1 MRSAWPLRLTRNQR
15 LRRRNDFQRVFAR
28 RNRAGDQNLLI
39 YARGNDLSHARLG
52 LMVSR
57 RLGRAVTRNR
67 FKRRIREAFR
77 TNQHDLPKDLDF
89 VCIPRPGTPRTV
101 ESYARSLRRLLHLL
115 RRRLAAAE
123 QSS

>member
-67 FKRRIREAFR
+67 FKRRIREGVAGKFF
-77 TNQHDLPKDLDF
+77 DVF
-89 VCIPRPGTPRTV
+89 GWVG
-101 ESYARSLRRLLHLL
+101 S
-115 RRRLAAAE
+115 AAE
-123 QSS
+123 